1 MMRMKTQQASGWASA
16 LRVNLASTT
25 HFKTRI
31 SPCRIAVRADHEKYG
46 QLTENRRRFCGIC
59 TSSGDQ
65 QSQIPSLDR
74 PLLRF
79 TEHRTLKTEHPQP
92 RCELRFRY
100 AACRCNTTE
109 LLEQMP

>member
-1 MMRMKTQQASGWASA
+1 MMRMKTQQANGWASA

-31 SPCRIAVRADHEKYG
+31 RACQIAVRAEHEKYG

-65 QSQIPSLDR
+65 QSQIPSLSR

-92 RCELRFRY
+92 MLRISFPIRHP
-100 AACRCNTTE
+100 
-109 LLEQMP
+109 LLQHHRAS

>member
-1 MMRMKTQQASGWASA
+1 MGIAKGDIVLYLISRM
-16 LRVNLASTT
+16 
-25 HFKTRI
+25 
-31 SPCRIAVRADHEKYG
+31 SPFSFPLFR
-46 QLTENRRRFCGIC
+46 
-59 TSSGDQ
+59 SPGDQ

-92 RCELRFRY
+92 RCELRFPY